1 MSDSQNASAR
11 DSTTHRTL
19 SLGNEDFNLATNFQ
33 TLDRYPPPK
42 KNVNEIRT
50 FTILVDL

>member
-19 SLGNEDFNLATNFQ
+19 SLGDEDFNLATNFQ

-42 KNVNEIRT
+42 KQCE
-50 FTILVDL
+50 